1 MKSSISI
8 ALVTFF
14 LAASAGAAA
23 STAVLT
29 HHYDNYRTGWNQTET
44 TLTPQN
50 VASGQFGLL
59 AATLTLDA
67 QIDAQPL
74 IVPNQTITAGPNPGT
89 YEVVYVAT
97 EANTVYAINAANGQ
111 VLISTNLGP
120 AIPFPLGCENN
131 GPTVGIT
138 STPVIDTVDGTLD
151 LIAYT
156 LVGGVPTYT
165 LHALNLGDLTD
176 KIAPVTVAATNQLT
190 DGTSVKFN
198 AQYQRQRPAL
208 LYANGAIYAGF
219 GSFCDFSSGGSRGWL
234 LGWNASNLTPFA
246 ANRLNDLLTPSA
258 SPNDFFLSSIWM
270 SGAGPAADA
279 YGNIYFA
286 TGNSDPSGTTYNPVT
301 NISESVA
308 KVSADLTRLFGEVTP
323 GNVAT
328 LDEFDIDLGSG
339 GVLLVPD
346 QSSGPDPR
354 LAVAGG
360 KDGRM
365 GLLNRDGGPNIVLDV
380 EQIGACSVAGAND
393 NAAVILYAF
402 TATPSSGSLVTLFAG
417 VAGFWPSLGAN
428 ANIVPVVA
436 NGNVFVA
443 AYQTLAIFGLRPAS
457 AAPNSLKVIPSMQ
470 TAELSEP
477 RANQAPHEITGTLLE
492 IKGSALSIKTR
503 AGKIVMVD
511 ATGAAQAGRSAVLAL
526 GKAFSVQGTYD
537 ANGKLL
543 ATIIIRAKPSAGSWP
558 QDR

>member
-1 MKSSISI
+1 MKSAISI
-8 ALVTFF
+8 ALMTFF
-14 LAASAGAAA
+14 LAASAGAANAA

-50 VASGQFGLL
+50 LASGQFGLL

-111 VLISTNLGP
+111 ILTSTNLGP
-120 AIPFPLGCENN
+120 AVPWPLGCGNN

-176 KIAPVTVAATNQLT
+176 KIAPVTVVASNQLSN
-190 DGTSVKFN
+190 GAPVNFN

-219 GSFCDFSSGGSRGWL
+219 GSFCDFAANFSRGWL
-234 LGWNASNLTPFA
+234 LGWNAATLTPFA
-246 ANRLNDLLTPSA
+246 ANQLNDTLPASA

-286 TGNSDPSGTTYNPVT
+286 TGNSDPSGTT
-301 NISESVA
+301 
-308 KVSADLTRLFGEVTP
+308 
-323 GNVAT
+323 
-328 LDEFDIDLGSG
+328 
-339 GVLLVPD
+339 
-346 QSSGPDPR
+346 
-354 LAVAGG
+354 
-360 KDGRM
+360 
-365 GLLNRDGGPNIVLDV
+365 
-380 EQIGACSVAGAND
+380 
-393 NAAVILYAF
+393 
-402 TATPSSGSLVTLFAG
+402 
-417 VAGFWPSLGAN
+417 
-428 ANIVPVVA
+428 
-436 NGNVFVA
+436 
-443 AYQTLAIFGLRPAS
+443 
-457 AAPNSLKVIPSMQ
+457 
-470 TAELSEP
+470 
-477 RANQAPHEITGTLLE
+477 
-492 IKGSALSIKTR
+492 
-503 AGKIVMVD
+503 
-511 ATGAAQAGRSAVLAL
+511 
-526 GKAFSVQGTYD
+526 
-537 ANGKLL
+537 
-543 ATIIIRAKPSAGSWP
+543 
-558 QDR
+558 